1 MRVIRSIFGLA
12 IAYFAIVIALLFN
25 FTLINPAL
33 AETSTITSSHLPVPE
48 TPIGK
53 TIFNNNCAS
62 CHIGG
67 ANILVE
73 YKNLHKEALL
83 KYLENYKTNPIT
95 AIITQVQ
102 NGKNAMPAF
111 KNQLTEA
118 EIIEVATYVFQ
129 NSESGW

>member
-1 MRVIRSIFGLA
+1 MKLIRATFGLA
-12 IAYFAIVIALLFN
+12 IAYFTIVIALLFN

-33 AETSTITSSHLPVPE
+33 AEKSTTSSSNASVAE
-48 TPIGK
+48 TPTGK

-73 YKNLHKEALL
+73 NKNLHKEALL
-83 KYLENYKTNPIT
+83 KYLENYETNPIT

-111 KNQLTEA
+111 KNKLTEA

-129 NSESGW
+129 NSEAGW